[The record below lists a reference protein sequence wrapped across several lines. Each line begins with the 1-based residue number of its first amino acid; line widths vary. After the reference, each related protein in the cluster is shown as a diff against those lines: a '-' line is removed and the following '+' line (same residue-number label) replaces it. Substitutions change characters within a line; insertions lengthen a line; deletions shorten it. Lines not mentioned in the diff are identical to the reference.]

1 MVCNGLQWFAMVD
14 LTGRASAQAEVYVS
28 EVFSDCIAT
37 MFSCIE
43 CFNSMLWR
51 AMTGRRTAER
61 YGDIWSSATRVR
73 RRRRRLGGQTVC
85 FVCTVTRRI
94 RRVLSQDCESAV
106 YRSYTTA
113 NHVLVA
119 AGSRRSCR
127 YPVGLYLDIC
137 CRQPLL
143 ISGLPDL
150 SLAPTPTFIQQ
161 GFMPAQR

>member
-1 MVCNGLQWFAMVD
+1 MVD

-28 EVFSDCIAT
+28 ENSDCIAAT
-37 MFSCIE
+37 LSYIGYL
-43 CFNSMLWR
+43 NSIPWPEMI
-51 AMTGRRTAER
+51 GRRVAER

-127 YPVGLYLDIC
+127 YPVGLYLDMC

-143 ISGLPDL
+143 ISGLPDP